1 MVITNL
7 LEANE
12 ELIRQN
18 KIKDMRIEDLHER
31 IRRILNIQVKGKEI
45 NTDTLIQMAN
55 GTNKVIVCSDPDRC
69 HIIRLKAKQ
78 MGCQIKVIPMCNWDA
93 IRSCENILIDNVIS
107 VIEILLRIIGCHCKV
122 EMITLKPGEGE

>member
-1 MVITNL
+1 MIKNL
-7 LEANE
+7 FETNE
-12 ELIRQN
+12 ELIRTV
-18 KIKDMRIEDLHER
+18 KLRDMQIADLHNR
-31 IRRILNIQVKGKEI
+31 LKKMLNIQVTRKEI

-69 HIIRLKAKQ
+69 HVIRLKAKQ
-78 MGCQIKVIPMCNWDA
+78 MGCQIKVIPMCNWNA

-122 EMITLKPGEGE
+122 EMITLKPGEKE